1 MRTRICRVAGLKTL
15 HLSLPAQEA
24 GFAADVL
31 EALGNHPP
39 LTRFCVDFGGASVE
53 QIPTFL
59 PQVAWLRS
67 LRALQISGLE
77 VSSLFLF
84 GCGLISFTNLAL
96 CLLVP
101 FHLPPCF
108 TWTSVHAASHHQLQR
123 IANSKTLM
131 E

>member
-1 MRTRICRVAGLKTL
+1 MGRTMHVMRTRICRVAGLKTL

-39 LTRFCVDFGGASVE
+39 LTRFCVDFGAASVD

-67 LRALQISGLE
+67 LRALRISGLE
-77 VSSLFLF
+77 VSPLLLF
-84 GCGLISFTNLAL
+84 GCGVKVFTDSAL
-96 CLLVP
+96 CLLLP
-101 FHLPPCF
+101 FTLPTC
-108 TWTSVHAASHHQLQR
+108 
-123 IANSKTLM
+123 
-131 E
+131 